1 MSEPDSVP
9 FLVTHFYY
17 LGWPDHGVP
26 EYATSLLGYLRRVR
40 KSHLPNGPPLLVH
53 CSAGVGRTGTFI
65 VLDAMLQRI
74 QSERTINV
82 LQCVQELRERRC
94 QMVQTMVRR
103 NELEDWGGVGIDSGS
118 HNICITANIQV
129 TNGMYTV

>member
-1 MSEPDSVP
+1 MLNFPIPIQESEPGSASP

-40 KSHLPNGPPLLVH
+40 KSHPVSGGPLLVH

-74 QSERTINV
+74 QEERVVNV
-82 LQCVQELRERRC
+82 YQFVRELRERRC
-94 QMVQTMVRR
+94 LMVQTMVRWW
-103 NELEDWGGVGIDSGS
+103 D
-118 HNICITANIQV
+118 
-129 TNGMYTV
+129 Y

>member
-1 MSEPDSVP
+1 MDNNTHCQVIPLLLCLNFEFNFKQFISIPIQASEPGSSP

-26 EYATSLLGYLRRVR
+26 EYATSLLGYLRRVC
-40 KSHLPNGPPLLVH
+40 KSHPVSGAPLLVH

-74 QSERTINV
+74 QEERVVNV
-82 LQCVQELRERRC
+82 CQFVRELRERRC
-94 QMVQTMVRR
+94 LMVQTMV
-103 NELEDWGGVGIDSGS
+103 S
-118 HNICITANIQV
+118 
-129 TNGMYTV
+129 